1 MGKFLRLSQGVLR
14 MVDEA
19 GSPTIY
25 DKSLT
30 VVSGTPGSYEIQGPV
45 TAGTA
50 ITLPD
55 SQTYNSSEL
64 IVNLNGQALEQVF
77 DFNFVGSIP
86 RTQVS
91 LTFDLEVGDR
101 LDFRVY
107 RNY

>member
-1 MGKFLRLSQGVLR
+1 

-64 IVNLNGQALEQVF
+64 IVNL
-77 DFNFVGSIP
+77 
-86 RTQVS
+86 